1 MRLELLFLYPNA
13 FVLALSTR
21 TSSAIVAGETID
33 TAFSPYFPLKHSR
46 NKAQQCNT
54 QSRSMANACTALNTV
69 TRKPG
74 LSGFFSSSER
84 TNWHIS
90 AGVAVFENCDVEE
103 EEDEEEVFLLDV
115 AVVVRLPGAALL
127 RSSSFSPSLWSFEDL
142 EMLPLLRRLSPPLVF
157 SSDDGE
163 KEEEEEEEEAL
174 PLLPRRPLPFSQR
187 RAPLL
192 VSLLLLLDDD
202 DDDVV
207 IIRREEGAP
216 ERRRE
221 CIFFFHVY
229 FMRRNFSDGSTQ
241 RPPRG

>member
-1 MRLELLFLYPNA
+1 
-13 FVLALSTR
+13 
-21 TSSAIVAGETID
+21 
-33 TAFSPYFPLKHSR
+33 
-46 NKAQQCNT
+46 
-54 QSRSMANACTALNTV
+54 MANACTALNTV

-163 KEEEEEEEEAL
+163 KEEEEEEEEEAL
-174 PLLPRRPLPFSQR
+174 PLLPRRPLPLSQR

-216 ERRRE
+216 LERRRE

-229 FMRRNFSDGSTQ
+229 FMCRNFSDGSTQ

>member
-1 MRLELLFLYPNA
+1 
-13 FVLALSTR
+13 
-21 TSSAIVAGETID
+21 
-33 TAFSPYFPLKHSR
+33 
-46 NKAQQCNT
+46 
-54 QSRSMANACTALNTV
+54 MANACTALNTV

-103 EEDEEEVFLLDV
+103 GEDEEDVLLLDV
-115 AVVVRLPGAALL
+115 AVVVRLPVAALL

-163 KEEEEEEEEAL
+163 KGEGEEEEVEAL
-174 PLLPRRPLPFSQR
+174 PLLPRRPLPLSQQ

-192 VSLLLLLDDD
+192 VSLLDDD

-207 IIRREEGAP
+207 TIRGEGAP

-221 CIFFFHVY
+221 CIFFFYVY
-229 FMRRNFSDGSTQ
+229 LRAVISATGQRGRRGKKRRRNHMRGSLFSASLFGAKFLSAFCAVRMYVSTSKFYSLVCVAAF
-241 RPPRG
+241 